1 MRPLYKLYSPA
12 NENTSG
18 IVSGATGATSPLT
31 LVASGAGD
39 SLAHQLSITSASNI
53 SGVTFTITGTDAD
66 GVTLTEAVTGPNA
79 TTVESTGYFLTVTS
93 ITISATLGAATA
105 NVGWVDEITTPTV
118 QLNNYARGVSANV
131 DVTGTVNY
139 TVQGTH
145 SNMRTRVEDGPF
157 NWFDISDPNIDVIDI
172 TTDVQF
178 GLFPIPRAIRLK
190 TNSYSSGATLAL
202 YMIHTLDAG

>member
-12 NENTSG
+12 AEDTDG
-18 IVSGATGATSPLT
+18 IVAAATGATSPLT
-31 LVASGAGD
+31 LLSTSAGD
-39 SLAHQLSITSASNI
+39 GLAHQIGVSSTANI
-53 SGVTFTITGTDAD
+53 GTVIFTITGTDAD
-66 GVTLTEAVTGPNA
+66 GVSQTDTVTGVNNN
-79 TTVESTGYFLTVTS
+79 TVETTKYFATWSSV
-93 ITISATLGAATA
+93 TISATLGANTA
-105 NVGWVDEITTPTV
+105 NVGWVDEIVTPTIP
-118 QLNNYARGVSANV
+118 LEIYARGVSANV
-131 DVTGTVNY
+131 DITGTVNY
-139 TVQGTH
+139 TVQATH

-202 YMIHTLDAG
+202 YMVHTLDAG